1 MTRIT
6 LDQANRI
13 IAAAFAHAAEAK
25 YKPLAAV
32 VVDAGGHVI
41 AYQRQDGAS
50 TGRFQIALGKVS
62 GALMLGLSSRKIA
75 DMAAERPTFIASL
88 GPIAAGGLIPA
99 AGGVIV
105 VEADNQ
111 PIGGVGIS
119 GDLSDNDEKAV
130 LAGIMAAGLSPQ
142 A

>member
-1 MTRIT
+1 
-6 LDQANRI
+6 
-13 IAAAFAHAAEAK
+13 
-25 YKPLAAV
+25 
-32 VVDAGGHVI
+32 
-41 AYQRQDGAS
+41 
-50 TGRFQIALGKVS
+50 
-62 GALMLGLSSRKIA
+62 MLGLSSRKIA

-99 AGGVIV
+99 AGGIIV
-105 VEADNQ
+105 VDADNQ

>member
-13 IAAAFAHAAEAK
+13 IVAAFAHAAEAK

-105 VEADNQ
+105 VDADNQ

>member
-6 LDQANRI
+6 LDQANSI
-13 IAAAFAHAAEAK
+13 IASAFAHAAEAGS
-25 YKPLAAV
+25 KPLAAV

-50 TGRFQIALGKVS
+50 TGRFQVALGKVS
-62 GALMLGLSSRKIA
+62 GALMLGISSRKIA
-75 DMAAERPTFIASL
+75 DMAAERPTFVASL
-88 GPIAAGGLIPA
+88 GPISTGGVIPA

-105 VEADNQ
+105 VDADNQ
-111 PIGGVGIS
+111 PIGAVGIS

>member
-32 VVDAGGHVI
+32 VVD
-41 AYQRQDGAS
+41 
-50 TGRFQIALGKVS
+50 
-62 GALMLGLSSRKIA
+62 
-75 DMAAERPTFIASL
+75 
-88 GPIAAGGLIPA
+88 
-99 AGGVIV
+99 
-105 VEADNQ
+105 ADNQ

>member
-6 LDQANRI
+6 LDQANSI
-13 IAAAFAHAAEAK
+13 IASAFAHAAEAG

-50 TGRFQIALGKVS
+50 TGRFQVALGKVS
-62 GALMLGLSSRKIA
+62 GALMLGISSRKIA
-75 DMAAERPTFIASL
+75 DMAAERPTFVASL
-88 GPIAAGGLIPA
+88 GPISTGGVIPA

-105 VEADNQ
+105 VDADNQ
-111 PIGGVGIS
+111 PIGAVGRRVVERRWRER
-119 GDLSDNDEKAV
+119 GR
-130 LAGIMAAGLSPQ
+130 
-142 A
+142 